1 MKVCGHWD
9 LKSDARWALSHS
21 NPSIILS
28 VACMWQTQGENTF
41 LPAYLKMRMPGRGDG
56 DVRAST
62 WGRRQQVHRHGGAF
76 TFLPSVHKI
85 LFTEML
91 AIILFDFSDALWL
104 VCLRL
109 MRH

>member
-9 LKSDARWALSHS
+9 LKSDAPWALSHS

-28 VACMWQTQGENTF
+28 VARMWQTQGENAS
-41 LPAYLKMRMPGRGDG
+41 LPACLKMWMPGRGDR

-62 WGRRQQVHRHGGAF
+62 WGRRQQAHSRGGAF
-76 TFLPSVHKI
+76 TFLPSMHEAE
-85 LFTEML
+85 TL
-91 AIILFDFSDALWL
+91 AIILFDFSDALGL